1 MDRRVLAPALLVPI
15 ILVSFL
21 GGYLAGRPDYYMASN
36 EGQGI
41 RVELYLYRNGELVYY
56 DPDDP
61 ATKQF
66 TQLIAELIAGDQV
79 SGILTVDGISTSNI
93 AQSSRPGYVFISYDN
108 VNYTYTMNTLPAN
121 IEIGQI
127 GSGAVTFDDNQKSV
141 TLSAVINIQ
150 LGGNITAVGLY
161 TKLSMYTGS
170 SAADRNILLFYDPL
184 PTPINVQAGDVVTVV
199 YRIVVP

>member
-1 MDRRVLAPALLVPI
+1 MDRRVLAPALIISLVI
-15 ILVSFL
+15 ASFL
-21 GGYLAGRPDYYMASN
+21 AGWHLGQPNYMLGEY
-36 EGQGI
+36 EGRGI
-41 RVELYLYRNGELVYY
+41 QVQLEVYKNGELVFIDY
-56 DPDDP
+56 DDP

-79 SGILTVDGISTSNI
+79 SGILTIDGISTSNI
-93 AQSSRPGYVFISYDN
+93 GQSSRPGYVFISYDN

-121 IEIGQI
+121 IETGQI

-184 PTPINVQAGDVVTVV
+184 PTPVSVQAGDVVTIV
-199 YRIVVP
+199 YKIVVP